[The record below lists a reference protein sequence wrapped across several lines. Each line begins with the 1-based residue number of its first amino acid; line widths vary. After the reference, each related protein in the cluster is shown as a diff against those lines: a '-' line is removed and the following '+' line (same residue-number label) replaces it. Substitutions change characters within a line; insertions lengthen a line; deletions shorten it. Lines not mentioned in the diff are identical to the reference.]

1 MEYEIVIGLET
12 HAELSTETKL
22 FCGCSTK
29 FGAEPNTQVCPICLG
44 MPGVLPVMNKKAFE
58 YALKAALALNCEIK
72 QFTNFDRKGYYYPDL
87 PKNYQISQNYLN
99 LGTNGYIDLRIN
111 PPQADKKRVS
121 IHNVHLEEEAGKL
134 IHPETTGADFSLV
147 DFNRAGVPLLEI
159 VSNPDMRSLDE
170 VESYME
176 TLRNVLLYIE
186 VSDCKMQEG
195 SLRFEA
201 SVSLR
206 KKGEERL
213 GHRVEIKNLNSM
225 KAVLKV
231 LDFEIKRQTELLNSG
246 SVVERET
253 RLWDDVLE
261 RSERMRSKEEAHDY
275 RYFPEPDLVP
285 VLIDAAWIAEIKR
298 TIPELPVARYER
310 FVEEYCLSNYDARV
324 LTDEKA
330 VADYFEQCVKIYNS
344 PKTISNWITNDVL
357 RERKEKGFDIYSFV
371 VTPAR
376 LVELVKM
383 VDEGKVNLLTARE
396 IFAEMIETGQTA
408 NRIVEEKGLIQISD
422 ERVIEEVVK
431 RVVESNPNTVA
442 DYRRGKKNAFG
453 FLIGQIMRETKGK
466 ANPRVVSEILRTF
479 LDRVVDNEVLPR

>member
-12 HAELSTETKL
+12 HAELSTEAKL
-22 FCGCSTK
+22 FCGCSAK
-29 FGAEPNTQVCPICLG
+29 FGAEPNTQVCPVCLA
-44 MPGVLPVMNKKAFE
+44 MPGVLPVMNKKAFD

-87 PKNYQISQNYLN
+87 PKNYQISQNHLN
-99 LGTNGYIDLRIN
+99 LGINGYIDLIIN
-111 PPQADKKRVS
+111 KNKKRMS

-134 IHPETTGADFSLV
+134 IHPETAGVDYSLV

-159 VSNPDMRSLDE
+159 VSNPDMRNLDE

-176 TLRNVLLYIE
+176 ILRNILLYIE

-206 KKGEERL
+206 KKGEKRL
-213 GHRVEIKNLNSM
+213 GNRVEIKNLNSM

-231 LDFEIKRQTELLNSG
+231 LDFEIKRQTEVLNSG
-246 SVVERET
+246 KVVELET
-253 RLWDDVLE
+253 RLWDEVNE

-285 VLIDAAWIAEIKR
+285 VLIDERWIAEIKS
-298 TIPELPVARYER
+298 TIPELPVARYDR
-310 FVEEYCLSNYDARV
+310 FVEDYCLSDYDARV

-330 VADYFEQCVKIYNS
+330 VADYFEQCVKTYSS
-344 PKTISNWITNDVL
+344 PKSVSNWVTNDVL
-357 RERKEKGFDIYSFV
+357 RERKERGFDISSFA
-371 VTPAR
+371 VTPAM
-376 LVELVKM
+376 LVQLVKM
-383 VDEGKVNLLTARE
+383 VDGSKVNLPTARE

-408 NRIVEEKGLIQISD
+408 NRIVEEKGLLQISD
-422 ERVIEEVVK
+422 ERAIEEVIA
-431 RVVESNPNTVA
+431 RVVESNPNAVA
-442 DYRRGKKNAFG
+442 DYSSGKKNALG
-453 FLIGQIMRETKGK
+453 FLVGKVMKETKGK
-466 ANPRVVSEILRTF
+466 ANPKVVNETLKVF
-479 LDRVVDNEVLPR
+479 LK